1 MHADRSSVDR
11 TLLSRKLLSH
21 IYILSYHCSYNSTT
35 QQWYYW
41 HCTYRVG
48 LADKRTSLGHHL
60 DLASNLLGEAIPFE
74 IGNMVQ
80 LRKSHRLIH
89 NYQSIHTDLISL
101 YYHVG
106 NLDLG
111 VNAFRGAIPPQ
122 VAALPHLEQLRLRE
136 NRLTGTI
143 PIELLDSGRMRT
155 YF

>member
-1 MHADRSSVDR
+1 MLIVRQSIVQYCPGNYYL
-11 TLLSRKLLSH
+11 TLIFSLTTAVTIVLHSNGITGTVPTELGLLA
-21 IYILSYHCSYNSTT
+21 N
-35 QQWYYW
+35 
-41 HCTYRVG
+41 V
-48 LADKRTSLGHHL
+48 HHL

-143 PIELLDSGRMRT
+143 PIVLLESGRMRT